1 MKIAALYDIH
11 GNLPAL
17 NAVLEELKGVQP
29 DLIVVGGD
37 IVPGPMPA
45 QTLERLLQLGDQA
58 RFIRGNGDR
67 EVVTI
72 YDRQPLNR
80 RYLPDASDKAQ
91 EELRWV
97 AGQLTHSQR
106 DFLAAMPEQLV
117 LPVEGL
123 LQYPQGG
130 SEKQAIPSSQLPH
143 LKYTRIP
150 KRSVDSALSSVV
162 FCHAT
167 VRNDEEVFTPITPE
181 ERVSTMFSSVKQ
193 DIVVCGHT
201 HMQFERRV
209 GNLHFLNAGSVGM
222 PFADQPG
229 AYWLLIGPDGY
240 EFRYTIYDREAAA
253 QEIRA
258 SGDPLAQ
265 EFIDENVLKSPKE
278 ADMMKFL
285 ENTSEKYWQ
294 PE

>member
-17 NAVLEELKGVQP
+17 NVVLEELKEVQP
-29 DLIVVGGD
+29 DLILVGGD

-67 EVVTI
+67 EVVTV
-72 YDRQPLNR
+72 YDGQPLNR
-80 RYLPDASDKAQ
+80 RYLPDATEKSL

-97 AGQLTHSQR
+97 AGQLTRSQR
-106 DFLAAMPEQLV
+106 DFLAALPEQLV
-117 LPVEGL
+117 LSVEG
-123 LQYPQGG
+123 PG
-130 SEKQAIPSSQLPH
+130 SI
-143 LKYTRIP
+143 
-150 KRSVDSALSSVV
+150 V

-167 VRNDEEVFTPITPE
+167 VRNDEEVFTPVTPE

-209 GNLHFLNAGSVGM
+209 GNLRLLNAGSVGM

-229 AYWLLIGPDGY
+229 AYWLLIGPEGY
-240 EFRYTIYDREAAA
+240 EFRYTVYDREAAA

-258 SGDPLAQ
+258 SGGPLVQ
-265 EFIDENVLKSPKE
+265 GFVEENVLKAPGE
-278 ADMMKFL
+278 ANMMKFL
-285 ENTSEKYWQ
+285 ENTAEKYWQ
-294 PE
+294 HE